1 MAERKVLNKYIPPDF
16 DPSQLKRVKAKDKT
30 GPKLQTVRLMTPF
43 SMRCNA
49 CGEYI
54 YKGKKFNARKEDT
67 LEKYYSVKIYR
78 FHIKC
83 TRCSASIT
91 FRTDP
96 KNADYAAESGAQ
108 RNFEPWR
115 TEPAAQDDDETELDK
130 LEEEEAAGNAMA
142 ALESKTMDAKKEMEI
157 ADALDEIRT
166 RNAMNARADPDKLL
180 LKMERDRVDEQE
192 ALRVVAEQ
200 AKHGTL
206 DRDREAARAV
216 FAGDRGAIVRR
227 IREDPAVVDI
237 GGDDD
242 DDKEVVL
249 TSSVKAI
256 GLEFPKLAPKFVPTV
271 AKKRE
276 RGSLLGV
283 KIVKKTKLV

>member
-1 MAERKVLNKYIPPDF
+1 MSERKVLNKYIPPDF
-16 DPSQLKRVKAKDKT
+16 DPSQLKRVKNKDKG
-30 GPKLQTVRLMTPF
+30 GPKLLTVRLMTPF
-43 SMRCNA
+43 SMRCNS

-115 TEPAAQDDDETELDK
+115 TEPAKEDDDETELDK
-130 LEEEEAAGNAMA
+130 LEEEEDAME
-142 ALESKTMDAKKEMEI
+142 ALEMKTIDAKKEMEI

-166 RNAMNARADPDKLL
+166 RNAMNSRVGVDKLL
-180 LKMERDRVDEQE
+180 ERLESDRARELEEARTKAEAGPATMEE
-192 ALRVVAEQ
+192 
-200 AKHGTL
+200 
-206 DRDREAARAV
+206 DREMAKAV
-216 FAGDRGAIVRR
+216 FAGDKGEIVRR
-227 IREDPAVVDI
+227 LRDDREDGEAAPANAT
-237 GGDDD
+237 
-242 DDKEVVL
+242 
-249 TSSVKAI
+249 TSELQPIKPAT
-256 GLEFPKLAPKFVPTV
+256 PKFVPQIP
-271 AKKRE
+271 KKRE
-276 RGSLLGV
+276 RGSLLGIKV
-283 KIVKKTKLV
+283 VKKVKLV

>member
-16 DPSQLKRVKAKDKT
+16 DPSQLKRVKAKDRT

-83 TRCSASIT
+83 TRCSGSIT

-130 LEEEEAAGNAMA
+130 LEEEEENVMA
-142 ALESKTMDAKKEMEI
+142 ALESKTMDAKQEMEI

-180 LKMERDRVDEQE
+180 KKMERDRLAEEE
-192 ALRVVAEQ
+192 ARLAAE
-200 AKHGTL
+200 AERTGTL
-206 DRDREAARAV
+206 EEDILAARAV
-216 FAGDRGAIVRR
+216 FQGDQGAIVRR
-227 IREDPAVVDI
+227 IRDDADAADVVNPPGDGGAVLS
-237 GGDDD
+237 G
-242 DDKEVVL
+242 
-249 TSSVKAI
+249 S
-256 GLEFPKLAPKFVPTV
+256 PTIAKPV
-271 AKKRE
+271 AKFMPQVVSKRP

-283 KIVKKTKLV
+283 KVVRKTKLV